1 MKANLPTTKVDGARP
16 ENTHYS
22 RMRRL
27 GAFLNQHGIKIKKSY
42 SSALNDPGLLAD
54 SEFPKLKGKKP
65 SKYSDEMIGFRGA
78 EPDPRSG
85 EPPCRRIQDS
95 QCIASVR
102 AVAFSSP
109 IADRK
114 FATFPL
120 IHRPLFWEGRR
131 G

>member
-1 MKANLPTTKVDGARP
+1 
-16 ENTHYS
+16 
-22 RMRRL
+22 MRRL

-85 EPPCRRIQDS
+85 GAAVPKNPGLTVHRL
-95 QCIASVR
+95 R
-102 AVAFSSP
+102 AGRCFQL
-109 IADRK
+109 
-114 FATFPL
+114 T
-120 IHRPLFWEGRR
+120 HR
-131 G
+131 